1 MKKDD
6 IKTKEN
12 IAKLEKVIEE
22 KKSIPK
28 EIKEKISANTFENII
43 FAVIVFVYLGAL
55 NLGMANIPTENYLMD
70 LKVFSILLLVTT
82 IIMLEV
88 AYKRDKANLWLHSV
102 EFMIIAIF
110 TLYLIYFYSMY
121 YNTFGNIVFSF
132 GAVCFIYYAIKIF
145 VLKRKTIKDYNKKL
159 IDIGEIVKNKERN

>member
-1 MKKDD
+1 
-6 IKTKEN
+6 
-12 IAKLEKVIEE
+12 
-22 KKSIPK
+22 
-28 EIKEKISANTFENII
+28 
-43 FAVIVFVYLGAL
+43 
-55 NLGMANIPTENYLMD
+55 
-70 LKVFSILLLVTT
+70 
-82 IIMLEV
+82 
-88 AYKRDKANLWLHSV
+88 
-102 EFMIIAIF
+102 MIIAIF